1 MDGWRMRMQKPAP
14 STKTLRKLLSEY
26 YPLLAILVGV
36 VLVSSSS
43 GPWHNIDAD
52 LEFETAANV
61 MQWGMPYWPSFG
73 VFLNQPPLGFY
84 VEAAFFGVFGLT
96 FNYGVVLI
104 TAFALGSTVMVYAL
118 GRTIYSK
125 GTGVLAAAFFA
136 LTPWQLILS
145 RTFLIDIQCLFLSL
159 LFLYVG
165 IQAVRRTSLRFVAV
179 SGVIFAAAFLTKFYA
194 IYALIPLA
202 VYWLASRP
210 RNLRRAAL
218 WLVVFF
224 LPMLVASAVWYQ
236 GISGQ
241 GLLKVFSHDDMSN
254 YNLPG
259 TVPSWYF
266 VGTFLTS
273 SVGPWF
279 LAAAALSLAVCF
291 FGWKRFRAF
300 VVFDAACLLTLLVA
314 VGVDTYWGAGLNLS
328 SPYLN
333 PIKYVYQAL
342 PFLCLLGAS
351 LAAKSRALLDAAKA
365 KRALPKFALVAVT
378 VAGVVLLAGS
388 MYANVDFAHRMTWY
402 PYVVFPVEQ
411 PNDVGYAFNNP
422 VPNEKYGAMMAVNY
436 VGLGVVLSGLAWAG
450 KSELRWLRKNLH
462 LKKKA

>member
-1 MDGWRMRMQKPAP
+1 MRMHKPAP
-14 STKTLRKLLSEY
+14 STETLRKWLSEY
-26 YPLLAILVGV
+26 YPLMAILVGV
-36 VLVSSSS
+36 VLVSASS
-43 GPWHNIDAD
+43 GPWHNIDAN

-61 MQWGMPYWPSFG
+61 LKWGMPYWPSFG

-84 VEAAFFGVFGLT
+84 VEAAFFGVFGVT
-96 FNYGVVLI
+96 FNYGVVLV

-118 GRTIYSK
+118 GRTIYGK

-145 RTFLIDIQCLFLSL
+145 RSFLIDVQCLFLSL

-165 IQAVRRTSLRFVAV
+165 ILAVQRTSLKLLAV
-179 SGVIFAAAFLTKFYA
+179 SGLLFAAAFLTKFYA
-194 IYALIPLA
+194 VYTLIPLA
-202 VYWLASRP
+202 VYYFASRP
-210 RNLRRAAL
+210 KKLKRIAL
-218 WLVVFF
+218 WLAVFL
-224 LPMLVASAVWYQ
+224 LPVLVASAVWYQ

-241 GLLKVFSHDDMSN
+241 GVMKIFSHDDMSN
-254 YNLPG
+254 YNQAG
-259 TVPSWYF
+259 SVPSWYF

-279 LAAAALSLAVCF
+279 LAAASLSLVVCF
-291 FGWKRFRAF
+291 VGWRRFGRFA
-300 VVFDAACLLTLLVA
+300 VFDLSCLLTFLVA
-314 VGVDTYWGAGLNLS
+314 AGVETYWGWGLNLS

-351 LAAKSRALLDAAKA
+351 LAVKSRVLLNIAKA
-365 KRALPKFALVAVT
+365 KKTLPEAVLAVVA

-388 MYANVDFAHRMTWY
+388 MYMNMDFAHRMTWY
-402 PYVVFPVEQ
+402 PYVVFPVQQ

-422 VPNEKYGAMMAVNY
+422 VPNDKYGVMMALNY
-436 VGLGVVLSGLAWAG
+436 VGLGVMLSGLAWA
-450 KSELRWLRKNLH
+450 SRNELGWLRKNRQRQR
-462 LKKKA
+462 KEDCC